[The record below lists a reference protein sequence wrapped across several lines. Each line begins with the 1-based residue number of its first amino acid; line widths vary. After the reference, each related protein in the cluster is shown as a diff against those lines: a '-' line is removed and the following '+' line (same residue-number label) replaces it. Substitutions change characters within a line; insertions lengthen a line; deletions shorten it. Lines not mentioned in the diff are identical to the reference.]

1 MQPHICNFLRSILL
15 KAAYDLTCIKQDGAA
30 CCIVASEAFVHKY
43 QLENQAIEIV
53 AQALVTDDP
62 STFESKSAM
71 NIAGYGMSKACA
83 DKIFAE
89 AGFQNGEGRDEVG
102 VVELHDCF
110 ASNEV
115 GGSQAQG
122 KDCDAER

>member
-1 MQPHICNFLRSILL
+1 M
-15 KAAYDLTCIKQDGAA
+15 
-30 CCIVASEAFVHKY
+30 HKY

-71 NIAGYGMSKACA
+71 NVAGYGMSKACA
-83 DKIFAE
+83 DKIFTE
-89 AGFQNGEGRDEVG
+89 AGFQPGEGRDEVG

-115 GGSQAQG
+115 CAALHALEQGERLNPSVGS
-122 KDCDAER
+122 